1 MRWSELGA
9 QRLLALRVLLLNN
22 QWSLLDRLTMTAVVA

>member
-9 QRLLALRVLLLNN
+9 QRLLALRVLLLNDEW
-22 QWSLLDRLTMTAVVA
+22 QQLDRLRMV